1 MDPVQQLA
9 LAVTL
14 PHNDFQSQVGSLAF
28 DQRDKIVV
36 GGVAVDFWLTAAQPT
51 KVGSVDD
58 VDRSHAPLLRIAS
71 LCIVAGGVIAPLLRI
86 ASLCI
91 VAGGVMRRSS
101 ASLRSASS

>member
-1 MDPVQQLA
+1 MDPVQQLT

-36 GGVAVDFWLTAAQPT
+36 GGVAVDFRLTAAQPT

-71 LCIVAGGVIAPLLRI
+71 LCIVAGGV
-86 ASLCI
+86 
-91 VAGGVMRRSS
+91 MRRSS
-101 ASLRSASS
+101 ASLRSASSPAGSCAAPPHRFALHR